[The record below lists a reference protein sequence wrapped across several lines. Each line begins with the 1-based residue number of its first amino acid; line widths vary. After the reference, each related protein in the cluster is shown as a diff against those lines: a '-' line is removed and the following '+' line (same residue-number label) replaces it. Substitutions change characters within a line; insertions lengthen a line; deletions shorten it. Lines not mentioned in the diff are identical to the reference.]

1 LVNIDP
7 PTIVLCK
14 AMSDSDYL
22 NREQALEILGIKA
35 ATLYSYVSR
44 GFIRAI
50 PQPGGRASFYL
61 REDVEKAKAR
71 AEARAGHGPV
81 AASAM
86 RWGEPVI
93 QTGITEITEHGPRY
107 RARLATDLARQGMSF
122 EAVAEYLWSGHFY
135 DTIDAGEPIRWPAP
149 PLPPGVPRWLAEAA
163 HLHPNPHILQLMAAV
178 TIALGIAEGTR
189 AERVASGATAVQSA
203 RRMIRAL
210 AGTFGF
216 LAPKPA
222 FYALKEGE
230 GIVSGV
236 LASLGRA
243 DEPEAHRALELALV
257 LSADH
262 ELNPTTFAARV
273 AASTGADLHSCSGA
287 ALGAHFGSL
296 VGSMPDKI
304 EDMFAAPVDEKAI
317 VATIKRL
324 TEAARNPPGFNH
336 TVYPKGDPRA
346 LLMLETASQVAV
358 KATRE
363 DVRRIRAV
371 IDAAQAQFGNV
382 PSIELGLVALTR
394 ALAMPNRSAGGLFAL
409 GRSAGWVA
417 HVLEQRLAGFLIRP
431 RAKFV

>member
-1 LVNIDP
+1 MP
-7 PTIVLCK
+7 
-14 AMSDSDYL
+14 DSDYL

-61 REDVEKAKAR
+61 REDVEKARAR

-93 QTGITEITEHGPRY
+93 QTGITEITAQGPRY
-107 RARLATDLARQGMSF
+107 RARLATDLARQGVSF
-122 EAVAEYLWSGHFY
+122 EGAAEYLWGGAFH
-135 DTIDAGEPIRWPAP
+135 DDIHAAQKIRWPAK
-149 PLPPGVPRWLAEAA
+149 PLPGAVPSWLGEAA
-163 HLHPNPHILQLMAAV
+163 QLHRSAHILHMMSAV

-189 AERVASGATAVQSA
+189 SERIASGDTAVQSA
-203 RRMIRAL
+203 RRLIRAL

-216 LAPKPA
+216 LAAEPA
-222 FYALKEGE
+222 FYELQEGQS
-230 GIVSGV
+230 IVSGI
-236 LASLGRA
+236 LAA
-243 DEPEAHRALELALV
+243 VKCEDTPEANRALQLALV
-257 LSADH
+257 LCADH

-273 AASTGADLHSCSGA
+273 AASTGADMHSCVGA

-296 VGSMPDKI
+296 VGSMPDII
-304 EDMFAAPVDEKAI
+304 EEMFATPMDDKAI
-317 VATIKRL
+317 LATIKRL

-336 TVYPKGDPRA
+336 PAYPKGDPRA
-346 LLMLETASQVAV
+346 QLMLETASEVAIP
-358 KATRE
+358 AARD
-363 DVRRIRAV
+363 DVARMRAV
-371 IDAAQAQFGNV
+371 IDEANRQYGTHPA
-382 PSIELGLVALTR
+382 IELGLVVLSR
-394 ALAMPNRSAGGLFAL
+394 ALGLPSRTASGLFAM

-417 HVLEQRLAGFLIRP
+417 HVLEQRLAGFMIRP

>member
-1 LVNIDP
+1 MP
-7 PTIVLCK
+7 
-14 AMSDSDYL
+14 DSDYL

-61 REDVEKAKAR
+61 REDVEKARAR

-93 QTGITEITEHGPRY
+93 QTGITEITPQGPRY
-107 RARLATDLARQGMSF
+107 RARLATDMARQGVSF
-122 EAVAEYLWSGHFY
+122 EGAAEYLWSGQFH
-135 DTIDAGEPIRWPAP
+135 DDIHAAETLRWPAP
-149 PLPPGVPRWLAEAA
+149 PLPAPVPGWLQQAA
-163 HLHPNPHILQLMAAV
+163 QLHSNAHILQLMSAV

-189 AERVASGATAVQSA
+189 TERIASGDTAVQSS
-203 RRMIRAL
+203 RRLIHAL

-216 LAPKPA
+216 LGDKRS
-222 FYALKEGE
+222 FYMIKEGE
-230 GIVSGV
+230 GIVNGLLS
-236 LASLGRA
+236 ALGAEATA
-243 DEPEAHRALELALV
+243 DSRRALQLALV
-257 LSADH
+257 LCADH

-273 AASTGADLHSCSGA
+273 AASTGADLHSCVGA

-304 EDMFAAPVDEKAI
+304 EEMFATPLDEKAI
-317 VATIKRL
+317 LTTIKRL

-336 TVYPKGDPRA
+336 PAYPKGDPRA
-346 LLMLETASQVAV
+346 QLMIETASEVALPG
-358 KATRE
+358 ARE
-363 DVRRIRAV
+363 DIARMRAV
-371 IDAAQAQFGNV
+371 IDAAGQQFGTQ
-382 PSIELGLVALTR
+382 PSIELGLVVLSR
-394 ALAMPNRSAGGLFAL
+394 ALQLPNRTACGLFAL

>member
-1 LVNIDP
+1 M
-7 PTIVLCK
+7 TE
-14 AMSDSDYL
+14 SDYL

-61 REDVEKAKAR
+61 REDVERAKAR

-93 QTGITEITEHGPRY
+93 QTGITEITPQGPRY
-107 RARLATDLARQGMSF
+107 RARLATDLARQGVGF
-122 EAVAEYLWSGHFY
+122 ESVAEYLWSGHFH
-135 DTIDAGEPIRWPAP
+135 DDLHAPDAVRWPAP
-149 PLPPGVPRWLAEAA
+149 PLPAPVPGWLRQAA
-163 HLHPNPHILQLMAAV
+163 QLHASAHILQLMSAV

-189 AERVASGATAVQSA
+189 SERLSSGATAVQSA
-203 RRMIRAL
+203 RRLIRAL

-216 LAPKPA
+216 LGPRKD
-222 FYALKEGE
+222 FYALKEDE
-230 GIVSGV
+230 NIVAGV
-236 LASLGRA
+236 LAAIKRPLDA
-243 DEPEAHRALELALV
+243 DTTRALQVALV
-257 LSADH
+257 LCADH

-273 AASTGADLHSCSGA
+273 AASTGADLHSCVGA

-296 VGSMPDKI
+296 VGAMPDRI
-304 EDMFAAPVDEKAI
+304 EEMFAPPVDEKAI
-317 VATIKRL
+317 LATIKRL

-336 TVYPKGDPRA
+336 PAYPKGDARANMLIDLAGEVARPEQRELVVRMRTVIQASHEQFGTTPTIETGLVTLSRA
-346 LLMLETASQVAV
+346 LDL
-358 KATRE
+358 
-363 DVRRIRAV
+363 
-371 IDAAQAQFGNV
+371 
-382 PSIELGLVALTR
+382 P
-394 ALAMPNRSAGGLFAL
+394 AGSGSGIFAL

-417 HVLEQRLAGFLIRP
+417 HILEQRLAGFLIRP

>member
-1 LVNIDP
+1 
-7 PTIVLCK
+7 
-14 AMSDSDYL
+14 MSDNDYL
-22 NREQALEILGIKA
+22 NREQALDILGIKA

-44 GFIRAI
+44 GFIRAM

-93 QTGITEITEHGPRY
+93 QTGITEITEQGPRY
-107 RARLATDLARQGMSF
+107 RARLATDLAHQGMSF
-122 EAVAEYLWSGHFY
+122 EAVAEYLWSGQYY
-135 DTIDAGEPIRWPAP
+135 DGVHADEPILWPGP
-149 PLPPGVPRWLAEAA
+149 PLPKSVPAWLSEAA
-163 HLHPNPHILQLMAAV
+163 RLHPNPHILQLMAAV
-178 TIALGIAEGTR
+178 TVAIGISEGTR
-189 AERVASGATAVQSA
+189 AERVAGGGTAVHSA
-203 RRMIRAL
+203 RRLIRAL
-210 AGTFGF
+210 TGTFGF
-216 LAPKPA
+216 LGAKPA
-222 FYALKEGE
+222 FYALKDSE
-230 GIVSGV
+230 GITSGV
-236 LASLGRA
+236 LSALGRE
-243 DEPEAHRALELALV
+243 DEAEAHRALDIALV

-273 AASTGADLHSCSGA
+273 AASTGADLHSCVGA

-304 EDMFAAPVDEKAI
+304 EDMFASPVDEKTI
-317 VATIKRL
+317 IATIKRL
-324 TEAARNPPGFNH
+324 TEAARTPPGFNH
-336 TVYPKGDPRA
+336 TAYPKGDPRA
-346 LLMLETASQVAV
+346 TLLIDVAGQVAL

-363 DVRRIRAV
+363 DVRRMRSV
-371 IDAAQAQFGNV
+371 MEAAQAEYGTV
-382 PSIELGLVALTR
+382 PSIELGLVTLTR
-394 ALAMPNRSAGGLFAL
+394 ALDMPNRSAGGLFAL

>member
-1 LVNIDP
+1 
-7 PTIVLCK
+7 
-14 AMSDSDYL
+14 MSDSDYL
-22 NREQALEILGIKA
+22 NREQALDILGIKA

-93 QTGITEITEHGPRY
+93 QTGITEITEQGPRY
-107 RARLATDLARQGMSF
+107 RARLATDLARQGASF

-135 DTIDAGEPIRWPAP
+135 DGLHADEQVRWPSPA
-149 PLPPGVPRWLAEAA
+149 LPVGVPDWLAQAA
-163 HLHPNPHILQLMAAV
+163 SLHNSAHILQMMAAV
-178 TIALGIAEGTR
+178 TVALGIAEGTR
-189 AERVASGATAVQSA
+189 GERVASGATAVQSA
-203 RRMIRAL
+203 RRLIRAL
-210 AGTFGF
+210 TGTFGF
-216 LAPKPA
+216 IGAQRA

-230 GIVSGV
+230 GITSGV
-236 LASLGRA
+236 LAALGRA
-243 DEPEAHRALELALV
+243 DEAEAHRAIDLALV
-257 LSADH
+257 VCADH

-273 AASTGADLHSCSGA
+273 AASTGADLHACISA

-304 EDMFAAPVDEKAI
+304 EDLFAQPVDEAAI
-317 VATIKRL
+317 IATLKRL
-324 TEAARNPPGFNH
+324 TEAARSPPGFNH
-336 TVYPKGDPRA
+336 PGYPKGDPRA
-346 LLMLETASQVAV
+346 VLMIDTATQVAT
-358 KATRE
+358 KATRD
-363 DVRRIRAV
+363 DVQHLRTI
-371 IDAAQAQFGNV
+371 IDAANAQFGAT
-382 PSIELGLVALTR
+382 PSIELGLVVLSR
-394 ALAMPNRSAGGLFAL
+394 ALGLPSRSACGLFAL

>member
-1 LVNIDP
+1 MPDN
-7 PTIVLCK
+7 
-14 AMSDSDYL
+14 DYL

-93 QTGITEITEHGPRY
+93 QTGITEITPQGPRY
-107 RARLATDLARQGMSF
+107 RARLATDMARQGVSF
-122 EAVAEYLWSGHFY
+122 EGAAEYLWSGHFH
-135 DTIDAGEPIRWPAP
+135 DDIHAAENLRWPDLS
-149 PLPPGVPRWLAEAA
+149 LPPSVPAWLQQAA
-163 HLHPNPHILQLMAAV
+163 SLHHNAHILQLMSAV

-189 AERVASGATAVQSA
+189 TERIASGDTAVQSS
-203 RRMIRAL
+203 RRLLRAL

-216 LAPKPA
+216 LGPRHAY
-222 FYALKEGE
+222 YAMQEGQS
-230 GIVSGV
+230 IVSGI
-236 LASLGRA
+236 LAGM
-243 DEPEAHRALELALV
+243 EQPETPDAKRALQLALV
-257 LSADH
+257 LCADH

-273 AASTGADLHSCSGA
+273 AASTGADMHSCVGA

-304 EDMFAAPVDEKAI
+304 EEMFAAPLDEKAI
-317 VATIKRL
+317 LATIKRL

-336 TVYPKGDPRA
+336 PAYPKGDPRGVLLIDTATEVA
-346 LLMLETASQVAV
+346 LPE
-358 KATRE
+358 TRE
-363 DVRRIRAV
+363 DIRRMRAV
-371 IDAAQAQFGNV
+371 IDAAGQQFGTV
-382 PSIELGLVALTR
+382 PSIELGLVVLSR
-394 ALAMPNRSAGGLFAL
+394 ALALPSRTACGLFAL

>member
-1 LVNIDP
+1 MP
-7 PTIVLCK
+7 E
-14 AMSDSDYL
+14 SDYL

-93 QTGITEITEHGPRY
+93 QTGITEITPQGPRY
-107 RARLATDLARQGMSF
+107 RARLATDLAREGVSF
-122 EAVAEYLWSGHFY
+122 EGVAEYLWSGLYH
-135 DTIDAGEPIRWPAP
+135 DDIGLSTMVRWPSP
-149 PLPPGVPRWLAEAA
+149 PLQEAVSVWIQQA
-163 HLHPNPHILQLMAAV
+163 AQLHDNAHILQLMSVV
-178 TIALGIAEGTR
+178 TNGLGIAEGSR
-189 AERVASGATAVQSA
+189 SERIASGATAVQSA
-203 RRMIRAL
+203 RRLIRAL

-216 LAPKPA
+216 LGGKRS

-230 GIVSGV
+230 SIVTGV
-236 LASLGRA
+236 LAALGRA
-243 DEPEAHRALELALV
+243 DDETTNRALQQALV
-257 LSADH
+257 LCADH

-273 AASTGADLHSCSGA
+273 AASTGADLHSCVGA

-296 VGSMPDKI
+296 VGAMPDKV
-304 EDMFAAPVDEKAI
+304 EEMFAMPVDEKAI
-317 VATIKRL
+317 LSTIKRL

-336 TVYPKGDPRA
+336 PAYPKGDPRTA
-346 LLMLETASQVAV
+346 LLLDVAEQSASPRTAPEVHH
-358 KATRE
+358 
-363 DVRRIRAV
+363 IRAV
-371 IDAAQAQFGNV
+371 LDAAQDQFGAL
-382 PSIELGLVALTR
+382 PAIEMGLVTVSR
-394 ALAMPNRSAGGLFAL
+394 ALDLPAGTASGLFAL